1 MKSIGEALDA
11 NKGVGPGFDFMR
23 LFLAFSVIAWHSV
36 PITQGTADAL
46 KTEPWWILVYA
57 VVPVFFALS
66 GFLVTGSALRL
77 RTGPFIASRALRI
90 LPALF
95 VDTAISILLF
105 GAVLTTLP
113 LGEYLTHPETLKYW
127 LNTIGEIH
135 YDLPG
140 VFMDN
145 PGRAVNGSLWTI
157 KPELGCYAVM
167 TLLIATGLV
176 RRWQVVLAAMVCV
189 WLISIAAQQVPQDFP
204 GRFDL
209 VGDVAKLV
217 IFFLAGALMYQLR
230 HKIPLSPWIAV
241 AGAVFMAICAIVGP
255 GALWNDRIFM
265 LISCPLLTYLMV
277 WLGMQNLPKLPLFS
291 RGDYSYGIYL
301 YGFPIQQVI
310 VSLTGNYDPLA
321 NFAMTIIPVTLMAM
335 MSWHLVEKPTLK
347 LRKLITG
354 RGHGDALVAA
364 PKTAE
369 APIKVAEERK
379 AGA

>member
-1 MKSIGEALDA
+1 MKTIGEALDA

-23 LFLAFSVIAWHSV
+23 LFLAFAVIAWHSV
-36 PITQGTADAL
+36 PITQGSAEAL

-77 RTGPFIASRALRI
+77 SVGPFVASRALRI

-113 LGEYLTHPETLKYW
+113 LGEYFTHPETLKYW

-157 KPELGCYAVM
+157 KPELGCYLVM
-167 TLLIATGLV
+167 TLLIWTGFV
-176 RRWQVVLAAMVCV
+176 RRWQVVVAAMAVV
-189 WLISIAAQQVPQDFP
+189 WLVSVAAQQVPGDFP

-241 AGAVFMAICAIVGP
+241 AGAVFMAVCAIVGP

-291 RGDYSYGIYL
+291 SGDYSYGIYL

-310 VSLTGNYDPLA
+310 VSLTGNLDPLA
-321 NFAMTIIPVTLMAM
+321 NFAMTLVPVTIMAM
-335 MSWHLVEKPTLK
+335 LSWHLVEKPTLK
-347 LRKLITG
+347 FRKLITG
-354 RGHGDALVAA
+354 RDHAA
-364 PKTAE
+364 KPTPARPTLQDE
-369 APIKVAEERK
+369 AA
-379 AGA
+379 